1 MRFFLIPILLIFVS
15 PIFADV
21 MRVTILGSGTPRPDI
36 NRFSQSILV
45 EAGDEK
51 LLFDA
56 GRGATVRL
64 SQAGINIKDINKIF
78 LTHLHSDHTLGLPD
92 LIMTGWIYQRSQ
104 ELQIFGPV
112 GTKDFVKHIKLA
124 FFEDIK
130 IRTVAPE
137 NHTLVG
143 LSTSTVEIQE
153 GLVYKKNGVEVIAFR
168 VDHGGGVEHAFGYK
182 IIYNKK
188 VVVISGDTNYSDNL
202 IKYAKNC
209 DLLIHE
215 IADAPLKVINNNPK
229 VQGLMNYHTTPFE
242 MAKVI
247 NAVNPKFT
255 ILTHVLALGGISV
268 SEIHNKVLS
277 SVNKDHRIEM
287 AYDLMAIDIQENI
300 QTYSIDY
307 SNER

>member
-1 MRFFLIPILLIFVS
+1 MRFFLIPILLMFVS

-56 GRGATVRL
+56 GRGATIRL

-104 ELQIFGPV
+104 ELQIFGPA
-112 GTKDFVKHIKLA
+112 GTKDFVKNIKSA

-137 NHTLVG
+137 NHTLAG
-143 LSTSTVEIQE
+143 LSTSTAEIQE

-215 IADAPLKVINNNPK
+215 IADAPLKVIK
-229 VQGLMNYHTTPFE
+229 IMQ
-242 MAKVI
+242 
-247 NAVNPKFT
+247 KF
-255 ILTHVLALGGISV
+255 
-268 SEIHNKVLS
+268 
-277 SVNKDHRIEM
+277 KD
-287 AYDLMAIDIQENI
+287 
-300 QTYSIDY
+300 
-307 SNER
+307 

>member
-1 MRFFLIPILLIFVS
+1 MRFFLIPILLMFAS

-56 GRGATVRL
+56 GRGATIRL
-64 SQAGINIKDINKIF
+64 SQAGINIKDINKVF
-78 LTHLHSDHTLGLPD
+78 LTHLHSDHTLGLSD

-104 ELQIFGPV
+104 DFQIFGPA
-112 GTKDFVKHIKLA
+112 GTKDFVKNIKLA

-137 NHTLVG
+137 NHTLEG
-143 LSTSTVEIQE
+143 LSTPTAEIEE

-215 IADAPLKVINNNPK
+215 IADAPLKVINNNAR
-229 VQGLMNYHTTPFE
+229 VQGLMNYHTTPSE

-255 ILTHVLALGGISV
+255 ILTHILALGGISI

-277 SVNKDHRIEM
+277 SVNKDYQVEM
-287 AYDLMAIDIQENI
+287 AYDLMAIDVKENI
-300 QTYSIDY
+300 QTYSVDY
-307 SNER
+307 SNEK